1 MKFYHLLLCFLLFFS
16 TSIFSQVMPLD
27 FSDSSDE
34 FIPFAGSEF
43 TFFEDPDDNENIV
56 GNFFNDGS
64 EPWQGFYIDLNNP
77 IDLDFQNT
85 ISLSFYVFDS
95 EAHTILLKLENGEN
109 PDVQV
114 ALDIPYNVGWIDN
127 ITFDFSDAVLSSDGT
142 TPVDATGNYNRL
154 TIFIDGGLLLSGSF
168 LIDNIEDGSSPSDPN
183 EVDVEYNYLV
193 WEDNFETPGVV
204 NSLKWHH
211 QTQVIIP
218 GVGWANGEEQ
228 HYTNRI
234 DNSYVD
240 NSGHLNIVAKK
251 EIFTDQNLTKNYTSA
266 RLNSKFA
273 FTYGRVDVRAK
284 VPIDLG
290 TWPAIW
296 MLGKNI
302 NENGAY
308 WDPVF
313 GTTNWPA
320 CGEIDIMEHGIFPSE
335 DIDYIGSALHSPC
348 CYGGNP
354 NAGGTIANNLENQF
368 HVYSVNWSP
377 DQITFLL
384 DGVGFYTYNPV
395 IKDENTWPFF
405 EDQYIL
411 LNVAMG
417 GVAGPIDPQYT
428 ESEMI
433 IDYVKVYQENPL
445 NIEESINSQNT
456 KAFKIFPN
464 PVKREINLVS
474 KEPIVKLKLYNYQGK
489 LVLKKNNNTDFIDVT
504 SLDSGIYFIEAFIN
518 NEKSMQKVIIK

>member
-1 MKFYHLLLCFLLFFS
+1 
-16 TSIFSQVMPLD
+16 
-27 FSDSSDE
+27 
-34 FIPFAGSEF
+34 
-43 TFFEDPDDNENIV
+43 
-56 GNFFNDGS
+56 
-64 EPWQGFYIDLNNP
+64 
-77 IDLDFQNT
+77 
-85 ISLSFYVFDS
+85 
-95 EAHTILLKLENGEN
+95 
-109 PDVQV
+109 
-114 ALDIPYNVGWIDN
+114 
-127 ITFDFSDAVLSSDGT
+127 
-142 TPVDATGNYNRL
+142 
-154 TIFIDGGLLLSGSF
+154 
-168 LIDNIEDGSSPSDPN
+168 
-183 EVDVEYNYLV
+183 
-193 WEDNFETPGVV
+193 
-204 NSLKWHH
+204 
-211 QTQVIIP
+211 
-218 GVGWANGEEQ
+218 
-228 HYTNRI
+228 
-234 DNSYVD
+234 
-240 NSGHLNIVAKK
+240 
-251 EIFTDQNLTKNYTSA
+251 
-266 RLNSKFA
+266 
-273 FTYGRVDVRAK
+273 
-284 VPIDLG
+284 
-290 TWPAIW
+290 
-296 MLGKNI
+296 KNI

-428 ESEMI
+428 ESAMI

-456 KAFKIFPN
+456 KALKIFPN
-464 PVKREINLVS
+464 PVKNEINLVS
-474 KEPIVKLKLYNYQGK
+474 KEPIVQLKLYNYQGK
-489 LVLKKNNNTDFIDVT
+489 LVLEKNKNTDFIDVT
-504 SLDSGIYFIEAFIN
+504 SFDSGIYFIEAFIN
-518 NEKSMQKVIIK
+518 NEKSLHKVIIE

>member
-1 MKFYHLLLCFLLFFS
+1 MKFNTQLLCTFFLFS
-16 TSIFSQVMPLD
+16 SIIFGQVMPLD

-34 FIPFAGSEF
+34 FIPFGGTAFAFFTDPNDSQNVVGEF
-43 TFFEDPDDNENIV
+43 Y
-56 GNFFNDGS
+56 NDGS

-85 ISLSFYVFDS
+85 ISLSFYSFDS
-95 EAHTILLKLENGEN
+95 ESHNIVLKLENGLN
-109 PDVQV
+109 PDVEV
-114 ALDIPYNVGWIDN
+114 ALDIPYNTGWTDN
-127 ITFDFSDAVLSSDGT
+127 LTFDFSDAVLSSDGT
-142 TPVDATGNYNRL
+142 TPVDATGYYNRL
-154 TIFIDGGLLLSGSF
+154 TLFIDGGFSVSGSF
-168 LIDNIEDGSSPSDPN
+168 LIDTIDDGSSPSDPN

-193 WEDNFETPGVV
+193 WEDNFETPGIV
-204 NSLKWHH
+204 NPSKWHH

-240 NSGHLNIVAKK
+240 NSGFLNIVAKK
-251 EIFTDQNLTKNYTSA
+251 ETFTDQNLTKNYTSA

-284 VPIDLG
+284 LPLELG

-302 NENGAY
+302 NENGGY

-320 CGEIDIMEHGIFPSE
+320 CGEVDIMEHGIFPSE
-335 DIDYIGSALHSPC
+335 DINYIGSALHTPC
-348 CYGGNP
+348 CFGGNP
-354 NAGGTIANNLENQF
+354 NSGGTIASNLESQF

-405 EDQYIL
+405 EDQYML

-417 GVAGPIDPQYT
+417 GVAGPVDPQYQ
-428 ESEMI
+428 ESSMI
-433 IDYVKVYQENPL
+433 IDYVRVYQENPL
-445 NIEESINSQNT
+445 NIENTINSQNA
-456 KAFKIFPN
+456 KAVKIYPN
-464 PVKREINLVS
+464 PVKNEINLTS
-474 KEPIVKLKLYNYQGK
+474 KEPIVKLKLYDFQGK
-489 LVLKKNNNTDFIDVT
+489 LILEKSNNTDRIDV
-504 SLDSGIYFIEAFIN
+504 SSFNSGVYFIEAVTN
-518 NEKSMQKVIIK
+518 NKKSLQKVIIK

>member
-1 MKFYHLLLCFLLFFS
+1 M
-16 TSIFSQVMPLD
+16 
-27 FSDSSDE
+27 
-34 FIPFAGSEF
+34 
-43 TFFEDPDDNENIV
+43 
-56 GNFFNDGS
+56 
-64 EPWQGFYIDLNNP
+64 
-77 IDLDFQNT
+77 
-85 ISLSFYVFDS
+85 
-95 EAHTILLKLENGEN
+95 
-109 PDVQV
+109 
-114 ALDIPYNVGWIDN
+114 
-127 ITFDFSDAVLSSDGT
+127 
-142 TPVDATGNYNRL
+142 
-154 TIFIDGGLLLSGSF
+154 
-168 LIDNIEDGSSPSDPN
+168 
-183 EVDVEYNYLV
+183 V

-204 NSLKWHH
+204 NSLNWHH

-228 HYTNRI
+228 HYTNRL

-240 NSGHLNIVAKK
+240 DSGFLNIVAKK
-251 EIFTDQNLTKNYTSA
+251 ETFTDQNLTKNYTSA

-284 VPIDLG
+284 LPIDLG

-320 CGEIDIMEHGIFPSE
+320 CGEVDIMEHGIFPSE
-335 DIDYIGSALHSPC
+335 DIDYIGSALHTPC
-348 CYGGNP
+348 CFGGNP
-354 NAGGTIANNLENQF
+354 NAGGTIASNLENQF

-384 DGVGFYTYNPV
+384 DGIGFYTYNPE

-417 GVAGPIDPQYT
+417 GVAGPIDSQYT
-428 ESEMI
+428 ESAMI
-433 IDYVKVYQENPL
+433 IDYVRVYQENPL
-445 NIEESINSQNT
+445 SIEDTINAHIKKNL
-456 KAFKIFPN
+456 KIYPN
-464 PVKREINLVS
+464 PVKNEINLIS
-474 KEPIVKLKLYNYQGK
+474 EEPITKIKLYDYLGK
-489 LVLKKNNNTDFIDVT
+489 LVLEKNNNTKFIQVS
-504 SLDSGIYFIEAFIN
+504 SLNSGIYFLEVFIN
-518 NEKSMQKVIIK
+518 NYKSLQKVIIE